1 MPKVEAVYIHYV
13 NSRRR
18 WVEKREQQRVELI
31 LLPQGNRPEKYELDI
46 NVIVLGG
53 WVVSGTNTND
63 CLARE
68 KQHPLP
74 VCQKRE
80 ARGGACLP

>member
-1 MPKVEAVYIHYV
+1 
-13 NSRRR
+13 
-18 WVEKREQQRVELI
+18 
-31 LLPQGNRPEKYELDI
+31 
-46 NVIVLGG
+46 
-53 WVVSGTNTND
+53 VSGTNTND